1 MLELFLS
8 NLAFSKSNILTVAC
22 INFRTFWGDKAKN
35 LEKIKGYITAAAK
48 RGADLIVFPELALTG
63 YDVEEKVMMHRENA
77 ETVPGPSTSEIAVL
91 TRKFNVYVIFGLPE
105 KDTAQS

>member
-8 NLAFSKSNILTVAC
+8 NLVFSKSNILTVAC
-22 INFRTFWGDKAKN
+22 INFRTSWGDKAKN
-35 LEKIKGYITAAAK
+35 LEKIEGYITAAAK

-77 ETVPGPSTSEIAVL
+77 ETVPGPSTTEIAVL
-91 TRKFNVYVIFGLPE
+91 THFRQLVFRSSCK
-105 KDTAQS
+105 